1 MSALPTGSSEGPTP
15 SSLDRLVDREEV
27 LQICYWFQGE
37 GLGEVYSPKLL
48 GPFLN
53 RPAEAIAYSL
63 QQLVALGDLKP
74 DAHVEGA
81 YRLSASGKKKAGKLF
96 AESFSE
102 FQKQGHGECDAGCCD
117 GDDHSQCGDECAL
130 H

>member
-1 MSALPTGSSEGPTP
+1 MKAVAPAQESSA
-15 SSLDRLVDREEV
+15 LDRLIDREEV
-27 LQICYWFQGE
+27 LQICYWYQGE
-37 GLGEVYSPKLL
+37 GLGDIYTSKLL

-53 RPAEAIAYSL
+53 RPAVEIDASL
-63 QQLVALGDLKP
+63 QDLAQLGDLEP
-74 DAHVEGA
+74 VAQLTAA
-81 YRLSASGKKKAGKLF
+81 YRLTSSGKKKAGRLF
-96 AESFSE
+96 AESFSD